1 MSLEQ
6 FRVPMQAAGK
16 VIDAAYTAYKM
27 DGDESKGEK
36 DMRKAAGLG
45 ACHCCDYF
53 LLDDESVIL
62 IEETQLSKTV
72 AQIKEKYGYLGEKD
86 LKDIIN
92 NKITEEVQLKVYGA
106 MLVMSRIMEK
116 CDGAK
121 ELMQGKKTKFWLVAS
136 RADAPTEAKLS
147 DEDDRALFLDNRD
160 SDLKDRLSGS
170 IGGTLLV
177 KVSILSVNALESWL
191 ARHAPAP

>member
-27 DGDESKGEK
+27 DGNESKGEK

-72 AQIKEKYGYLGEKD
+72 AQIKEKYGYLGEQD
-86 LKDIIN
+86 LKEIIN
-92 NKITEEVQLKVYGA
+92 NKITEEIQLKVYGA
-106 MLVMSRIMEK
+106 MLVLSRIMEK
-116 CDGAK
+116 CDSAK

-136 RADAPTEAKLS
+136 RADAPAEEKPS
-147 DEDDRALFLDNRD
+147 DEEDRALFLDNRD

-170 IGGTLLV
+170 IGGALLV
-177 KVSILSVNALESWL
+177 KASVLSVNTLKTWL
-191 ARHAPAP
+191 ARHAPTP

>member
-6 FRVPMQAAGK
+6 FRVPIQAAGK

-27 DGDESKGEK
+27 DGDEGGGEK

-72 AQIKEKYGYLGEKD
+72 AQIKEKYAYLNEKD
-86 LKDIIN
+86 QKEIIN
-92 NKITEEVQLKVYGA
+92 NKITEEIQLKVYGA
-106 MLVMSRIMEK
+106 MLVLSRIMEK
-116 CDGAK
+116 CGSAK

-136 RADAPTEAKLS
+136 RADAPAEEKLS
-147 DEDDRALFLDNRD
+147 DEEDRALFLDNRD
-160 SDLKDRLSGS
+160 SDLKDRLSGA

-177 KVSILSVNALESWL
+177 KVSVLSVNTLETWL
-191 ARHAPAP
+191 ARHASTP

>member
-6 FRVPMQAAGK
+6 FRVPIQAAEK
-16 VIDAAYTAYKM
+16 VINAAYTAYQM
-27 DGDESKGEK
+27 DGDAGKGEK

-53 LLDDESVIL
+53 LLDEESIIL

-72 AQIKEKYGYLGEKD
+72 AQIKEKYAYLNENDQKE
-86 LKDIIN
+86 IIN
-92 NKITEEVQLKVYGA
+92 NKITEEIQLKVYGA
-106 MLVMSRIMEK
+106 MLVLSRIMEK
-116 CDGAK
+116 CDSAK
-121 ELMQGKKTKFWLVAS
+121 ELMREKKTKFWLVAS
-136 RADAPTEAKLS
+136 LADAPTAENLS
-147 DEDDRALFLDNRD
+147 DAEDRALFLDNRD

-177 KVSILSVNALESWL
+177 RVDVLSVNTLETWL